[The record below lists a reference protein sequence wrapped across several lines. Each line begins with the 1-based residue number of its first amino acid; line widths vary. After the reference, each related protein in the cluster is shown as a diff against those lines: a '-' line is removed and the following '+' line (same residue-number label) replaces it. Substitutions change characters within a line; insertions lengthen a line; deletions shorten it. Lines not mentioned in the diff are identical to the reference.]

1 VYADHSYENRSVVDS
16 ADVARGL
23 EHLQAIGAR
32 LQPATPTERKTEP
45 LPAHL
50 TFVAR
55 CHRGDS
61 VPLRSEDWTR
71 LPEVLARKKYES
83 MDCMPCTDPE
93 LGPLCLDCTNDNDLT
108 LGPDFPRLKPGFT
121 RFDRGGSPGAG
132 LQGFEGADIY
142 SCLSGEHLCFP
153 EINSPTGLVLGEY
166 RCAYHPGHCCESE
179 KYDGYLCQTCAADHH
194 WAEDGLSCQECSV
207 TYLLIPIVLAFI
219 IVLAIG
225 LLAHPRTGPRLLA
238 VLLKFSKRCANEL
251 RRCRDGATAAAD
263 TVEFTKERQLLLQAT
278 VRSTWQPVRILVSYA
293 QVVTQLG
300 PVLDVKYPTSFQKWI
315 SWLESLSFSLDVF
328 NSKCLFPENFIS
340 RWFVTVFV
348 VPGFLLLFVLLRYLW
363 KRRRTKRT
371 GLPDTTNH
379 AGSLFFVIFLM

>member
-1 VYADHSYENRSVVDS
+1 
-16 ADVARGL
+16 
-23 EHLQAIGAR
+23 
-32 LQPATPTERKTEP
+32 
-45 LPAHL
+45 
-50 TFVAR
+50 
-55 CHRGDS
+55 
-61 VPLRSEDWTR
+61 
-71 LPEVLARKKYES
+71 
-83 MDCMPCTDPE
+83 M
-93 LGPLCLDCTNDNDLT
+93 
-108 LGPDFPRLKPGFT
+108 
-121 RFDRGGSPGAG
+121 
-132 LQGFEGADIY
+132 
-142 SCLSGEHLCFP
+142 
-153 EINSPTGLVLGEY
+153 
-166 RCAYHPGHCCESE
+166 
-179 KYDGYLCQTCAADHH
+179 
-194 WAEDGLSCQECSV
+194 

-348 VPGFLLLFVLLRYLW
+348 VPGVPAAVRLTAVLVEAAQDKKNRAPRHDESRGQPILYDLFDVSDL
-363 KRRRTKRT
+363 K
-371 GLPDTTNH
+371 GLIVVR
-379 AGSLFFVIFLM
+379 ACLGFSLFS